1 MINSL
6 YIHIPFCVR
15 KCIYCDFLS
24 VRYDD
29 NIAGAYITSLTNEFN
44 LRKELAGEIRT
55 IYTGGGT
62 PTTLSAHELT
72 RLIQGLRASFT
83 VSPDAEITIEANPG
97 TIDKEKVA
105 VLADAGV
112 NRFSLG
118 VQSFIDRELQLLG
131 RVHNSDDAVRAIE
144 IMRYSGVRNLSLDL
158 IYGIPGQTM
167 REWSYTLSK
176 TLELS
181 PEHISAYELT
191 PEEGTPLSDSIKDGS
206 LQKPDEDVILR
217 MYYHAIDALTASGY
231 KHYEISNFARQGFEC
246 THNLNY
252 WDRGQYIG
260 LGAGAH
266 SFIGD
271 KRIKNTSDINRYI
284 NELKTGKLSIEDE
297 TEISCED
304 AIKEFIFLGI
314 RKTGGL
320 NVKGFRDDLG
330 IDLLDVSDKLIND
343 GLLMSDGNYL
353 RLTRKGIV
361 VSNTVIIQM
370 FEALEL

>member
-1 MINSL
+1 MIHSI
-6 YIHIPFCVR
+6 YIHIPFCIR

-29 NIAGAYITSLTNEFN
+29 NIAGEYITSLINEFS

-55 IYTGGGT
+55 IYIGGGT

-72 RLIQGLRASFT
+72 RLIQGLRTSFT

-118 VQSFIDRELQLLG
+118 IQSFIDRELQLLG

-144 IMRYSGVRNLSLDL
+144 IMRYSGVRNLSIDL

-167 REWSYTLSK
+167 REWSYALSK
-176 TLELS
+176 TLDLS

-191 PEEGTPLSDSIKDGS
+191 PEEGTPLFDSIKDGS
-206 LQKPDEDVILR
+206 LQKPDEDIILR

-231 KHYEISNFARQGFEC
+231 KHYEISNFARPGFEC
-246 THNLNY
+246 RHNLNY

-271 KRIKNTSDINRYI
+271 RRSKNTSDINRYI

-320 NVKGFRDDLG
+320 NIKGFRDDLG
-330 IDLLDVSDKLIND
+330 IDLLDISDKLIHD
-343 GLLMSDGNYL
+343 GMLISDGNYL
-353 RLTRKGIV
+353 RLTQKGIV

>member
-1 MINSL
+1 MINYL
-6 YIHIPFCVR
+6 YIHIPFCIR

-24 VRYDD
+24 MRYDD
-29 NIAGAYITSLTNEFN
+29 NIAGEYITSLTNEFS

-55 IYTGGGT
+55 IYIGGGT

-72 RLIQGLRASFT
+72 RLIQGLRTSFT

-105 VLADAGV
+105 ALADAGV

-118 VQSFIDRELQLLG
+118 IQSFIDRELQLLG

-144 IMRYSGVRNLSLDL
+144 IMRYSGVRNLSIDL
-158 IYGIPGQTM
+158 IYGMPGQTM

-176 TLELS
+176 TLDLS

-191 PEEGTPLSDSIKDGS
+191 PEEGTPLFDSIKDGS
-206 LQKPDEDVILR
+206 LQKPDEDIIIR
-217 MYYHAIDALTASGY
+217 MYHHAIDALTASGY
-231 KHYEISNFARQGFEC
+231 KHYEISNFARPGFEC
-246 THNLNY
+246 RHNLNY

-260 LGAGAH
+260 FGAGAH

-284 NELKTGKLSIEDE
+284 NELKTGKLSIEDA

-330 IDLLDVSDKLIND
+330 IDLLDISDKLIND

>member
-144 IMRYSGVRNLSLDL
+144 IMRYSGVRNLS
-158 IYGIPGQTM
+158 
-167 REWSYTLSK
+167 
-176 TLELS
+176 
-181 PEHISAYELT
+181 
-191 PEEGTPLSDSIKDGS
+191 
-206 LQKPDEDVILR
+206 
-217 MYYHAIDALTASGY
+217 
-231 KHYEISNFARQGFEC
+231 
-246 THNLNY
+246 
-252 WDRGQYIG
+252 
-260 LGAGAH
+260 
-266 SFIGD
+266 
-271 KRIKNTSDINRYI
+271 
-284 NELKTGKLSIEDE
+284 
-297 TEISCED
+297 
-304 AIKEFIFLGI
+304 
-314 RKTGGL
+314 
-320 NVKGFRDDLG
+320 
-330 IDLLDVSDKLIND
+330 
-343 GLLMSDGNYL
+343 
-353 RLTRKGIV
+353 
-361 VSNTVIIQM
+361 
-370 FEALEL
+370 